1 MDFGRGKK
9 ENGSH
14 RQDESLKAEVTFPLD
29 LIDEIAD
36 KVIERLSPML
46 RDKDEHNDVIFDVE
60 ELAQYLKVKK
70 QWVYERVHYK
80 TIPYFKMGKYPR
92 FRRSDIDRWLQTME
106 KGKGR
111 KTAKTVR
118 RLLEDTL

>member
-1 MDFGRGKK
+1 M
-9 ENGSH
+9 
-14 RQDESLKAEVTFPLD
+14 KAELTFPLE

-46 RDKDEHNDVIFDVE
+46 CGKDEHEDVIFDVGG
-60 ELAQYLKVKK
+60 LAQYLKVKK
-70 QWVYERVHYK
+70 QWVYERVHYN
-80 TIPYFKMGKYPR
+80 TIPCYKMGKYPR

>member
-1 MDFGRGKK
+1 MKHFCLRKTDK
-9 ENGSH
+9 EF
-14 RQDESLKAEVTFPLD
+14 KAELTFPDEL
-29 LIDEIAD
+29 LNEIAD
-36 KVIERLSPML
+36 KVLERLVPQLSENTTAE
-46 RDKDEHNDVIFDVE
+46 DHIFDVE
-60 ELAQYLKVKK
+60 GLAHYLKVKK
-70 QWVYERVHYK
+70 QWVYERVHYN
-80 TIPYFKMGKYPR
+80 TIPCYKMGKYPR